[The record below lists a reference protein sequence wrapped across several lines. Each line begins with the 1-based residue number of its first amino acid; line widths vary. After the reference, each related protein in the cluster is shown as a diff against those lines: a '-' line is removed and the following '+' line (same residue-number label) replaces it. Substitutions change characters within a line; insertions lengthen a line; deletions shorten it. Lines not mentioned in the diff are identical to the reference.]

1 MNDTQEQ
8 ILIDIQNEVRQ
19 QEEKVQELR
28 NKLSRE
34 EDFLKRL
41 KGLGKPKQPLLPMK
55 ENVPTTPNVPQDG
68 TIIEHIVEVLTENGG
83 SMHVKDITEKLRTQ
97 GITSDA
103 QLGLSAT
110 VANALFRRRNDL
122 FQRVRRG
129 LYRLRT
135 QSG

>member
-1 MNDTQEQ
+1 MDNTQEQ
-8 ILIDIQNEVRQ
+8 ILIDIQNEIRQ
-19 QEEKVQELR
+19 QEDKVQELR

-41 KGLGKPKQPLLPMK
+41 KGLGRPKQPLLPMK
-55 ENVPTTPNVPQDG
+55 ENVPVSQSDAQEG
-68 TIIEHIVEVLTENGG
+68 TVIEHIVTILSDSGG
-83 SMHVKDITEKLRTQ
+83 SMHVKDITEKLAAKGVVSGAQ
-97 GITSDA
+97 G
-103 QLGLSAT
+103 GLSAT

-135 QSG
+135 QT